1 MGAVVE
7 LSRQEARR
15 IAVRAQLLDR
25 RQPADLYEMVSRLTF
40 LQYDQT
46 AAVAPSAD
54 LVAWSRLG
62 SAYRPAELA
71 EGLADRTYV
80 ELRGLIRPM
89 ADIPL
94 FRADMQ
100 AWAAPDSQFGH
111 PGAQHWVD
119 ANDRFRQ
126 DVLALLDVDGPV
138 PQTSIPDTAQVPWG
152 SSGWNNNRNVGT
164 MLECLI
170 VRGEVAVADRD
181 GRERLFDLA
190 HRVYPDEVVPAEVA
204 HRIRAER
211 LLRSLGLVRK
221 ISPEVG
227 ERAVVDGVR
236 GHWRVDPAFLDG
248 AFEGRTALLSP
259 LDRLIFDRKRMA
271 DIFAFDYNLEMYKPA
286 AQRRWGYY
294 ALPIL
299 SGDRLIGKLDATAD
313 RKQGVLRVDAIHE
326 DIPFDAETSTAVHD
340 EIQDLA
346 RRLHLGLDLPA

>member
-1 MGAVVE
+1 MTVE
-7 LSRQEARR
+7 LSRTEARR

-25 RQPADLYEMVSRLTF
+25 HRPADLYETVSRLTF

-46 AAVAPSAD
+46 AAVAPNAD

-62 SAYRPAELA
+62 SSYRPAELA

-89 ADIPL
+89 DDIPL
-94 FRADMQ
+94 FRADMA
-100 AWAAPDSQFGH
+100 AWSAPDSQFGM
-111 PGAQHWVD
+111 PAAQHWVE
-119 ANDRFRQ
+119 ANDRFRR

-138 PQTSIPDTAQVPWG
+138 PQSSIPDTAQVPWD
-152 SSGWNNNRNVGT
+152 SSGWNNNRNVGM

-181 GRERLFDLA
+181 GRERLFDLGR
-190 HRVYPDEVVPAEVA
+190 RVYPDEVVPHEEAL
-204 HRIRAER
+204 RIRAER

-221 ISPEVG
+221 VSPAVG
-227 ERAVVDGVR
+227 EPAVIEGVR
-236 GHWRVDPAFLDG
+236 GTWRVDPSFLDG
-248 AFEGRTALLSP
+248 PFEGRTALLSP

-271 DIFAFDYNLEMYKPA
+271 DLFAFDYNLEMYKPA
-286 AQRRWGYY
+286 AKRRWGYY

-326 DIPFDAETSTAVHD
+326 DTPFDAATSTAVHA
-340 EIQDLA
+340 EIHDLA
-346 RRLHLGLDLPA
+346 RWLHLGLDLPA